1 MKIMA
6 KNAQKDDICVENL
19 FHEINVLQRTAHVNL
34 MGVFEIIEDNNN
46 FYFVCEFI
54 EGGDLQ

>member
-6 KNAQKDDICVENL
+6 KNAQKGDICIENL
-19 FHEINVLQRTAHVNL
+19 FHEINVLQRTSHVNL
-34 MGVFEIIEDNNN
+34 MEVFEIIEDNNN
-46 FYFVCEFI
+46 FYFICEFI